1 MKSNRR
7 QLKALASLNLDLF
20 APETLTRPAP
30 ATLYSKIQAYAGGV
44 AEAVAVLPEEP
55 TDADG
60 LPSTEQLYRLFE
72 RYNWMYFQGRLPQ
85 AAIEYSDRMTSA
97 GAYLPGQRLIRIGRK
112 YHRIFP
118 EDIADTLKHEMIHLR
133 HLNHNAAFR
142 EEADRVGA
150 SLRARSHPAL
160 GKPPRYVYVCDACG
174 TEYPRQKRLRMAS
187 CGICSS
193 GGRYDSRFKLRR
205 ETSKGIGMKQR
216 G

>member
-1 MKSNRR
+1 MKSSRR

-20 APETLTRPAP
+20 EPETLIRPAP
-30 ATLYSKIQAYAGGV
+30 ATLYSKIRDYAGGV
-44 AEAVAVLPEEP
+44 AEAVAVLPDAP

-60 LPSTEQLYRLFE
+60 LPSIEQLYRLFE

-85 AAIEYSDRMTSA
+85 AIIEYSDRMTSA

-118 EDIADTLKHEMIHLR
+118 EDVADTLKHEMIHLL

-142 EEADRVGA
+142 EEAARVGA
-150 SLRARSHPAL
+150 SLRARSHPSLA
-160 GKPPRYVYVCDACG
+160 KPPKYVYVCDVCG

-187 CGICSS
+187 CGICSP
-193 GGRYDSRFKLRR
+193 GGRYDGRFKLRR
-205 ETSKGIGMKQR
+205 EAWKGVKRR